1 MTGLAARAMTAGA
14 VVALVGAMT
23 AGSALGQVQPVTT
36 YYVAVTADDT
46 PLRCGDKEVLYPVAR
61 LNRGTLLRVDGA
73 GNGWLRVVYP
83 AGVVVCIGADTVQ
96 IDEGGKSA
104 TLMKESRLKAFNIT
118 SGYRGSWNSVLD
130 AALPAGTKLV
140 LAETEPVNDGRGNAG
155 YKIVPPDQ
163 ARAFIQESA
172 TTRATQAQID
182 AYLAALAPKNADSTK
197 VPETLAVK
205 PDPAKTEPAKAD
217 PVKPE
222 TPVNQPETVAQQPVE
237 RPRSQ
242 WERLE
247 AAFENVRKQPVESA
261 EYTALIGE
269 FQAAVDKMTD
279 TGPDASLRRR
289 LSQRL
294 EFLKLQADIQAGAQ
308 RLSEQ
313 NQKLS
318 ADEQRLTERM
328 QDVERTRQYTIV
340 GRLSASTIYDG
351 KRLPL
356 MFRIMAV
363 GGQSSRTLAYIKPD
377 EKMKIEDKLGQVVG
391 VLGEARMDP
400 TLKSNVITPLRIDT
414 LEAAGTPGNPASS
427 EPVPVPPAS
436 AEVPTNSG
444 GN

>member
-1 MTGLAARAMTAGA
+1 MTGLAARAMT
-14 VVALVGAMT
+14 VVAMV

-36 YYVAVTADDT
+36 YYVAVIADDT

-61 LNRGTLLRVDGA
+61 LNKGTLLRVDGA

-83 AGVVVCIGADTVQ
+83 AGVVACIGADFVQ
-96 IDEGGKSA
+96 IDEGGKTA
-104 TLMKESRLKAFNIT
+104 TLTKESRLKAFNIT

-130 AALPAGTKLV
+130 SPLPAGAKLV
-140 LAETEPVNDGRGNAG
+140 LAEVEPVNDGRGNAG

-182 AYLAALAPKNADSTK
+182 AYLAALAPKNPEQAKT
-197 VPETLAVK
+197 PETVAAKPEPVK
-205 PDPAKTEPAKAD
+205 TEPVKADPAKPA
-217 PVKPE
+217 E
-222 TPVNQPETVAQQPVE
+222 TTAKQPETVVQQPVE
-237 RPRSQ
+237 RPKSQ

-269 FQAAVDKMTD
+269 FQAAVDKMSD

-294 EFLKLQADIQAGAQ
+294 EFLKLQVDIQDAA
-308 RLSEQ
+308 RRVSEAKQ
-313 NQKLS
+313 QLT
-318 ADEQRLTERM
+318 ADEQRLAERM

-340 GRLSASTIYDG
+340 GRLSASTVYDG

-377 EKMKIEDKLGQVVG
+377 EKLKIEEKLGQVVG

-414 LEAAGTPGNPASS
+414 LEAAGTPGNPLSN
-427 EPVPVPPAS
+427 EPVPTPPAS
-436 AEVPTNSG
+436 AEVPSNPG